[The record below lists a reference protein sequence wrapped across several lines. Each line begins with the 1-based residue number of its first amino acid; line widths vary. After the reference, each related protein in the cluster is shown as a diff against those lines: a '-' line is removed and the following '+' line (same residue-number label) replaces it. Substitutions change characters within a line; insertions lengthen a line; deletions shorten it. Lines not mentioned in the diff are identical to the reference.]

1 MPARAERSAC
11 GGPQS
16 GDCCSNYVR
25 TWTGLARFIFGADL
39 PSSSRR
45 LSRRATSRGTFRH
58 VLRDSCF
65 ALRRARSS
73 CDFDPLWGPRRTE
86 GRTQIQAH
94 PMTGVFRVGQ
104 TASCA

>member
-45 LSRRATSRGTFRH
+45 LTRRATSRGTFRH

-65 ALRRARSS
+65 RTAMCPFLLRLRPAVG
-73 CDFDPLWGPRRTE
+73 PVEQKEGPR
-86 GRTQIQAH
+86 
-94 PMTGVFRVGQ
+94 FRP
-104 TASCA
+104 TR